1 MFSKVKSPL
10 DGFMTE
16 NGEILYYIDI
26 KQGTIVHFL
35 AKKTSNKVVAF
46 NVPQTE
52 HEIVRVQVDRIPY
65 FYDQLHQHPEIQ
77 IMYIVSG
84 EGTLIAGDYIG
95 RFQPGNVFVLGS
107 GQPHVFRCDESFY
120 RKKSSRGAQSIS
132 LYFSEKYFGKELW
145 DSNELTAV
153 REFANACQHGFQ
165 LLDTAAHASARQLE
179 ELAQSQGLKKL
190 SVFISLLSLLAQTG
204 HKKKLSLQTSHLQV
218 SEEGRMNSIVAFT
231 FRESH
236 RKIYLDEVARLANLS
251 VEAFCRYFKLHTRKT
266 YTKFV
271 NEMRVSHACQCLIQ
285 KELSVQ
291 QVCYKTGFT
300 NVSNFNRIFKK
311 IAGKTPLAFRK
322 QLPFDP

>member
-1 MFSKVKSPL
+1 
-10 DGFMTE
+10 MTK
-16 NGEILYYIDI
+16 NGEVLYYIDI
-26 KQGTIVHFL
+26 KCIIIARLL

-52 HEIVRVQVDRIPY
+52 HEIVRVQEDHVPY

-77 IMYIVSG
+77 IMYIASG
-84 EGTLIAGDYIG
+84 EGTLIAGDYVG
-95 RFQPGNVFVLGS
+95 RFQPGNIFVLGS
-107 GQPHVFRCDESFY
+107 GQPHVFRCDEIY
-120 RKKSSRGAQSIS
+120 YQGKSSRVAHSIS

-145 DSNELTAV
+145 NSNELTSV
-153 REFANACQHGFQ
+153 REFVIACQNGFQ
-165 LLDTAAHASARQLE
+165 LQDPV
-179 ELAQSQGLKKL
+179 AQEATLKLQALTICQGLKKL
-190 SVFISLLSLLAQTG
+190 AEFVSLLALLVRTP
-204 HKKKLSLQTSHLQV
+204 HKKKLSFQPGHLQV

-236 RKIYLDEVARLANLS
+236 RKIYLEEVARLANLS

-271 NEMRVSHACQCLIQ
+271 NEVRVSNACQCLIQ

-311 IAGKTPLAFRK
+311 MTGKAPLAFRK
-322 QLPFDP
+322 QLQFNP